1 MTLLQAAFFQF
12 GFAKDDDKANKNS
25 EGRFRRVMSNC
36 MESDRDHQP
45 FGYLQKKSGLC
56 AVERDCCYLY
66 AGIDLDNFSDCYLF
80 DSCLRPCRL
89 RMKGVLRKNRELSNV
104 LDPAPR

>member
-45 FGYLQKKSGLC
+45 FGYLQKKVAYALLSAIAATCMRVSTWIIFLIATYLIAAFARADC
-56 AVERDCCYLY
+56 A
-66 AGIDLDNFSDCYLF
+66 
-80 DSCLRPCRL
+80 
-89 RMKGVLRKNRELSNV
+89 
-104 LDPAPR
+104 